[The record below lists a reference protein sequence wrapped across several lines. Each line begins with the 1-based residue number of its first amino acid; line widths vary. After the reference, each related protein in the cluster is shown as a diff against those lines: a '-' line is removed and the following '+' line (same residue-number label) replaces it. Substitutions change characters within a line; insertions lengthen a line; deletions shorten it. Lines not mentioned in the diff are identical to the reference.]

1 MSSSWSLEAQLGT
14 VLSILS
20 PKYSCLVSLIASVI
34 ALDRPA
40 IKSLAKLLELLTY
53 EVLYY
58 LTAVGFFGIHI
69 TLSPPFPPT
78 LPLSIAL
85 PLPTPGEWEGPSGHW
100 RRHAPVRLRSQLLLC
115 IHGVFLEAPHH
126 APFLVLTW
134 ILPQPHPWL
143 QWFLGE
149 LPGLHLP
156 ASSAPDPLALA
167 LQDIS
172 SLRLQRLHPGSS
184 SRFPSR
190 CLAPASIRSPRL
202 EIRPSP
208 SSPVPLMLL

>member
-85 PLPTPGEWEGPSGHW
+85 PLPTPGEWEGPPGHW

-115 IHGVFLEAPHH
+115 IYGMFLEAPRPISGPNLDPSSATPLASVVSGRTSR
-126 APFLVLTW
+126 APFTCQLCPRPTC
-134 ILPQPHPWL
+134 P
-143 QWFLGE
+143 
-149 LPGLHLP
+149 
-156 ASSAPDPLALA
+156 
-167 LQDIS
+167 
-172 SLRLQRLHPGSS
+172 
-184 SRFPSR
+184 
-190 CLAPASIRSPRL
+190 RSPGHL
-202 EIRPSP
+202 LSEAPKTPSW
-208 SSPVPLMLL
+208 LFL